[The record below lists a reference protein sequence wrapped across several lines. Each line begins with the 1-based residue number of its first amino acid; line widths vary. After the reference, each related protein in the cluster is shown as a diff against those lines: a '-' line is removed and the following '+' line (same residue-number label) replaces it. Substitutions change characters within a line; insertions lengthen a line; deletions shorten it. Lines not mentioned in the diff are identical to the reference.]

1 MVCLERQPDGS
12 RRIEMSSFRASIT
25 ALRSHCLTL
34 SPAVTCHFHTPIP
47 PPPCPWYAAERVLR
61 SQLLRPLPASTLKV
75 YYYRRGVASTSS
87 VPALNR
93 ESQTSRL
100 ARAFFSESDAP
111 SAAPKQIPVTSLS
124 QSHVPATSHAPQQR
138 SLPAT
143 SHAPQQRSAPVVTA
157 AVSSPLAAS
166 TSASAPK
173 APNLT
178 SPPPVLPLFHGL
190 KFGLH
195 QLAWGTASLKVRSK
209 VTASLLREN

>member
-1 MVCLERQPDGS
+1 
-12 RRIEMSSFRASIT
+12 MSSFRASIT

-34 SPAVTCHFHTPIP
+34 HPAVTCHFHTPIP

-111 SAAPKQIPVTSLS
+111 SAAPKQIPVPSLS
-124 QSHVPATSHAPQQR
+124 QSHVPATSHAPQQRSLPATSHAPQQR

-166 TSASAPK
+166 TSASTPK